1 MKKKIL
7 SAAIFAGM
15 MLLAVG
21 CQKKDTAVTETSKE
35 SAVET
40 SIAQTES
47 TSQTTAVT
55 ETSTMTETSTAVA
68 QSTGAETTKEETST
82 AQTSKKDE
90 KTYLLWKQEDWKKA
104 DETKQKEVA
113 KYFLIQVTKHAAKVS
128 NQNVSEE
135 QIEQAT
141 SDEVVNEMRT
151 QLDKA
156 FSLSDKATLSDI
168 LSMSQEMYSESAGE
182 TK

>member
-7 SAAIFAGM
+7 SAAIFTGM

-55 ETSTMTETSTAVA
+55 ESTMTETSTAVA
-68 QSTGAETTKEETST
+68 QSTEAETTKEETST

-104 DETKQKEVA
+104 DEKKQKEVA

>member
-35 SAVET
+35 SATET

-47 TSQTTAVT
+47 TSQTTAVAK
-55 ETSTMTETSTAVA
+55 TSTMVETSTAVA
-68 QSTGAETTKEETST
+68 QSTETTKEETST

-156 FSLSDKATLSDI
+156 FSLSDQATLSDI

>member
-21 CQKKDTAVTETSKE
+21 CQKKNTAVTETSKE
-35 SAVET
+35 SATET

-55 ETSTMTETSTAVA
+55 KTSTMVETSTALA
-68 QSTGAETTKEETST
+68 QSTETTKEETST

-156 FSLSDKATLSDI
+156 FSLSDQATLSDI

>member
-1 MKKKIL
+1 MKRKIL
-7 SAAIFAGM
+7 SAAIFTGM

-55 ETSTMTETSTAVA
+55 ETTMKETSTAVA
-68 QSTGAETTKEETST
+68 QSTEAETTKEETST

>member
-1 MKKKIL
+1 M
-7 SAAIFAGM
+7 
-15 MLLAVG
+15 
-21 CQKKDTAVTETSKE
+21 
-35 SAVET
+35 
-40 SIAQTES
+40 
-47 TSQTTAVT
+47 
-55 ETSTMTETSTAVA
+55 A
-68 QSTGAETTKEETST
+68 QSTETETTKEETST

-156 FSLSDKATLSDI
+156 FSLSDQATLSDI

>member
-7 SAAIFAGM
+7 SAAIFTGM

-55 ETSTMTETSTAVA
+55 ESTMKETSTAVA
-68 QSTGAETTKEETST
+68 QSTEAETTKEETST

-104 DETKQKEVA
+104 DEKKQKEVA

-156 FSLSDKATLSDI
+156 FSLSDQATLSDI

>member
-7 SAAIFAGM
+7 SAAIFTGM

-55 ETSTMTETSTAVA
+55 ETTMKETSTAVA
-68 QSTGAETTKEETST
+68 QSTEAETTKKETST

>member
-21 CQKKDTAVTETSKE
+21 CQKKNTAVTETSKE
-35 SAVET
+35 SATET

-47 TSQTTAVT
+47 TSQT
-55 ETSTMTETSTAVA
+55 
-68 QSTGAETTKEETST
+68 ETTKEETST

-156 FSLSDKATLSDI
+156 FSLSDQATLSDI

>member
-35 SAVET
+35 SATET
-40 SIAQTES
+40 SIAQTE
-47 TSQTTAVT
+47 VT
-55 ETSTMTETSTAVA
+55 KTSTMVETSTAVA
-68 QSTGAETTKEETST
+68 QSTEAETTKEETST

-156 FSLSDKATLSDI
+156 FSLSDQATLSDI

>member
-21 CQKKDTAVTETSKE
+21 CQKKNTAVTETSKE
-35 SAVET
+35 SATET

-55 ETSTMTETSTAVA
+55 KTSTMVETSTA
-68 QSTGAETTKEETST
+68 
-82 AQTSKKDE
+82 KDE

-156 FSLSDKATLSDI
+156 FSLSDQATLSDI

>member
-1 MKKKIL
+1 MKRKIL
-7 SAAIFAGM
+7 SAAIFTGM

-55 ETSTMTETSTAVA
+55 ESTMKETSTAVA
-68 QSTGAETTKEETST
+68 QSTGVETTKEETST

>member
-7 SAAIFAGM
+7 SAAIFTGM

-55 ETSTMTETSTAVA
+55 ESTMKETSTAVA
-68 QSTGAETTKEETST
+68 QSTEAETTKEETST

-104 DETKQKEVA
+104 DEKKQKEVA

>member
-55 ETSTMTETSTAVA
+55 ESTMKETSTAVA
-68 QSTGAETTKEETST
+68 QSTEAETTKEETST

-156 FSLSDKATLSDI
+156 FSLSDQATLSDI

>member
-7 SAAIFAGM
+7 SAAIFTGM

-35 SAVET
+35 SVVET

-55 ETSTMTETSTAVA
+55 ESTMKETSTAVA
-68 QSTGAETTKEETST
+68 QSTGVETTKEETST

>member
-7 SAAIFAGM
+7 SAAIFTGM

-55 ETSTMTETSTAVA
+55 ESTMKETSTAVA
-68 QSTGAETTKEETST
+68 QSTEAETTKEETST

>member
-7 SAAIFAGM
+7 SAAIFTGM

-47 TSQTTAVT
+47 TSQTTVVT
-55 ETSTMTETSTAVA
+55 ESTMKETSTAVA
-68 QSTGAETTKEETST
+68 QSTEAETTKEETST

>member
-7 SAAIFAGM
+7 SAAIFTGM
-15 MLLAVG
+15 ILLAVG

-55 ETSTMTETSTAVA
+55 ESTMKETSTAVA
-68 QSTGAETTKEETST
+68 QSTEAETTKEETST

>member
-1 MKKKIL
+1 MKRKIL
-7 SAAIFAGM
+7 SAAIFTGM

-55 ETSTMTETSTAVA
+55 ESTMKETSTAVA
-68 QSTGAETTKEETST
+68 QSTEAETTKEETST

>member
-35 SAVET
+35 SVTET

-55 ETSTMTETSTAVA
+55 KTSTMVETSTAVA
-68 QSTGAETTKEETST
+68 QSTETTKEETST

-156 FSLSDKATLSDI
+156 FSLSDQATLSDI